1 MNSYSVKTLRTAGRR
16 QNVLKYYILVFI
28 GAGLLYGATCA
39 PGALWQDS
47 GMIQYRVWHN
57 DIEGK
62 LGLALSHPLFY
73 ILAIGAKYI
82 TPGEFG
88 FRVNMLTAVTSAAA
102 VANVFLLLRI
112 WTKRNLPGLIAA
124 LSLGL
129 SHTFWRHGAIAETY
143 NLYIALLMGELIVLL
158 QYCRT
163 RKIGWLYGLAFL
175 NGLAIANHMLGVFGL
190 VCYDILV
197 AGLMIKKKVRLKH
210 ATVMCLLWVSAAAP
224 FIYLIVKTLIQT
236 GDIGGTAA
244 SALFGTGYQ
253 QEVLNTH
260 ITGRIVKENILFFL
274 MNFPTPNIFLAV
286 VGLYLLPQIAPK
298 GKYAAVITALLIM
311 FFVFAFRYTIV
322 DRYAFFIP
330 FYAITAILIGLGG
343 YVVLE
348 GRRSKVVM
356 WVILLCT
363 LLPIGAYAIGPGL
376 ARKAGLKIGT
386 QREIPYRDD
395 CQWFL
400 QPWRRGYDGAERF
413 ADEAIAV
420 VEDDAVIYAD
430 NTTVYPLLYAQEVHG
445 KGETV
450 TVISKIV
457 SSENALQNIKH
468 LSEIQKGG
476 TRNISIIEK
485 GRPPQKGGTE
495 MFNEHNI
502 DSLLAERS
510 VYVVT
515 PRKGYCPEFLLD
527 NYDFEKKGVLY
538 KVVKNF

>member
-1 MNSYSVKTLRTAGRR
+1 MVSHSQDYYIMNSFSVKTSRTIGRR
-16 QNVLKYYILVFI
+16 QNVLKYYILVFV

-39 PGALWQDS
+39 PGSLWQDS

-82 TPGEFG
+82 LPGEFG
-88 FRVNMLTAVTSAAA
+88 FRVNMLTAVMSALA

-143 NLYIALLMGELIVLL
+143 NLHIALLMGELIVLL

-163 RKIGWLYGLAFL
+163 QKIGWLYGLAFL
-175 NGLAIANHMLGVFGL
+175 NGLAIANHMLGMFGL
-190 VCYDILV
+190 VCYGIFV

-210 ATVMCLLWVSAAAP
+210 ITVMCLLWVSAMTP
-224 FIYLIVKTLIQT
+224 IIYLIIKNIIQT

-253 QEVLNTH
+253 QNVLNTH
-260 ITGRIVKENILFFL
+260 ITGQITKENILFLL
-274 MNFPTPNIFLAV
+274 MNFPTPNILLAV
-286 VGLYLLPQIAPK
+286 VGLYLLPQISPK
-298 GKYAAVITALLIM
+298 GKYAAVIISLLIM
-311 FFVFAFRYTIV
+311 FFIFAFRYTIV

-330 FYAITAILIGLGG
+330 FYAIIAILIGLGS

-348 GRRSKVVM
+348 GRRNKVVM
-356 WVILLCT
+356 WAILLCT
-363 LLPIGAYAIGPGL
+363 LLPIGAYAAGPGL
-376 ARKAGLKIGT
+376 ARKMKLPSGT
-386 QREIPYRDD
+386 KREIPYRDD
-395 CQWFL
+395 YQWFL
-400 QPWRRGYDGAERF
+400 QPWRRGYHGAERF
-413 ADEAIAV
+413 ADEALAG
-420 VEDDAVIYAD
+420 VEDNAVIYAD

-450 TVISKIV
+450 TVISGIV
-457 SSENALQNIKH
+457 SSKNALQNIKH
-468 LSEIQKGG
+468 LRAAQK
-476 TRNISIIEK
+476 SVA
-485 GRPPQKGGTE
+485 E
-495 MFNEHNI
+495 MFNEKNI

-515 PRKGYCPEFLLD
+515 PMKGYCPEFLLD
-527 NYDFEKKGVLY
+527 NYGFEKKGVLY